1 MRVSR
6 RTRLSLRVVAL
17 GYLFVLLAVPIGVIL
32 WRTFEPGLS
41 VFIASISTP
50 AAKSALNLSL
60 LIVAITVPVN
70 VVFGVATALA
80 LVRGRFRGRGLL
92 QAVVDLPFAVSPI
105 VVGVSLIMLW
115 GVNGWFGALDRS
127 GFQVIF
133 GIPGMVLATIF
144 VTLPF
149 VVREVEPVLHEI
161 GQEQEQAAST
171 LGANGW
177 QTFWRITLP
186 AIRWGLTYGV
196 VLTVARALGE
206 FGAVIMVSLRLPR
219 RLPDA
224 DAPRALPLHRRP
236 QHLRRVCRRHP
247 PHGHRAA
254 RAAAHDRARP
264 QEERPMITVTSA
276 RKDYG
281 SFTALDDV
289 SLDIPSGSLTA
300 LLGPSGSGKSTLL
313 RAIAGLEE
321 ARLGH
326 RDDRGP
332 RRHGRAAAA
341 TRHRLRLPAL
351 RRLQAHD
358 GPRQRRLRPD
368 DPQAPQGRDGQE
380 GRRACSRSSG
390 STASSTATPRR
401 LSGGQRQRMALARAL
416 AVDPQVLLLDEPFG
430 ALDAKVRTDLR
441 QWLRRL
447 HDEVHV
453 TTVLVTHD
461 QEEALD
467 VADRIAV
474 LNKGRIEQV
483 GDPVTLYERPANDFV
498 MGFLGSVA
506 HLGGQA
512 RATARHRPRARPR
525 DGPGPRRQG
534 RRLPRCHRRRRRAR
548 RAPRLR
554 GAGRPARRLRRALRR
569 ADHAA

>member
-206 FGAVIMVSLRLPR
+206 FGAVIMVSSGFP
-219 RLPDA
+219 
-224 DAPRALPLHRRP
+224 
-236 QHLRRVCRRHP
+236 
-247 PHGHRAA
+247 G
-254 RAAAHDRARP
+254 
-264 QEERPMITVTSA
+264 
-276 RKDYG
+276 
-281 SFTALDDV
+281 V
-289 SLDIPSGSLTA
+289 SQTL
-300 LLGPSGSGKSTLL
+300 TLL
-313 RAIAGLEE
+313 VHSRYI
-321 ARLGH
+321 
-326 RDDRGP
+326 DDHNTYG
-332 RRHGRAAAA
+332 AYAAA
-341 TRHRLRLPAL
+341 TLLMGIAL
-351 RRLQAHD
+351 L
-358 GPRQRRLRPD
+358 
-368 DPQAPQGRDGQE
+368 
-380 GRRACSRSSG
+380 
-390 STASSTATPRR
+390 
-401 LSGGQRQRMALARAL
+401 
-416 AVDPQVLLLDEPFG
+416 VLLLM
-430 ALDAKVRTDLR
+430 
-441 QWLRRL
+441 
-447 HDEVHV
+447 
-453 TTVLVTHD
+453 TVL
-461 QEEALD
+461 
-467 VADRIAV
+467 DR
-474 LNKGRIEQV
+474 KRS
-483 GDPVTLYERPANDFV
+483 DR
-498 MGFLGSVA
+498 
-506 HLGGQA
+506 
-512 RATARHRPRARPR
+512 
-525 DGPGPRRQG
+525 
-534 RRLPRCHRRRRRAR
+534 
-548 RAPRLR
+548 
-554 GAGRPARRLRRALRR
+554 
-569 ADHAA
+569 